1 MASRANR
8 SDGLDALRRALG
20 AALIEDRDSLG
31 LAGQDVFTEGPLP
44 AGIFRPASVEEL
56 AAGVAAAT
64 SLGHAIV
71 PRGGGMSYTSGYV
84 ADAPGHLLVDLAR
97 LDRIVAIEPEDRR
110 VTVEAGCTWAQLHAE
125 LKPLGLRVPAWGTLS
140 GIRATVGGGMSQNG
154 VFWGARGGPIAGSA
168 LGFDVVLADGRMLA
182 TNRFPIR
189 GIGPDLTGLFAAD
202 CGALGIKARIT
213 LPLVPEA
220 EALACASFSFGNAE
234 GFLTALADLGRAGAA
249 SEVFGFD
256 PFLQAQRM
264 KRDSLAADAKAL
276 IGTMKAQG
284 SFWKGLAEGARVAAA
299 GRNFLEDGSFSLHAI
314 CEGRSAAAA
323 EADAATVR
331 AICRAAGGTEVENSI
346 PKVLRANP
354 FPPVNSMLGPSGERW
369 VPVHGILRASAAQA
383 ACAAIEAL
391 HARHAQAM
399 ADLGVTTGA
408 LFLAL
413 GPAAVLI
420 EPVYYWPDSWQ
431 AIHRR
436 SVEPAHLARLTEAS
450 ANPPAR
456 ALVEQLR
463 AELIDL
469 FGTLGAGHF
478 QLGRAYPLADRLD
491 PAALALLRALKASLD
506 PQGRMNPGVLGL

>member
-1 MASRANR
+1 MATHAKS
-8 SDGLDALRRALG
+8 SDGPDALRSALG
-20 AALIEDRDSLG
+20 AALVADAESLS

-44 AGIFRPASVEEL
+44 VAVFRPASVEEL

-64 SLGHAIV
+64 GLGHAIV

-84 ADAPGHLLVDLAR
+84 AGSPGHLAVDLAR

-110 VTVEAGCTWAQLHAE
+110 VTVEAGCTWASLHAA

-140 GIRATVGGGMSQNG
+140 GVRATVGGGMSQNG

-168 LGFDVVLADGRMLA
+168 LGFDVVLADGRILA
-182 TNRFPIR
+182 TNRFPLR

-220 EALACASFSFGNAE
+220 EALAYVSFSFGTAE
-234 GFLTALADLGRAGAA
+234 GFLKALADLCRAGAA

-284 SFWKGLAEGARVAAA
+284 SFWKGLAEGARVAAG
-299 GRNFLEDGSFSLHAI
+299 GRNFLEEGSFSLHAI

-323 EADAATVR
+323 EADADAVR

-383 ACAAIEAL
+383 AWAAIEAL

-431 AIHRR
+431 AIHRQ
-436 SVEPAHLARLTEAS
+436 SVEPAHLARLAEAS

-469 FGTLGAGHF
+469 FGTFGAGHF
-478 QLGRAYPLADRLD
+478 QLGRAYPLAERLD
-491 PAALALLRALKASLD
+491 PAALALMRALKASLD